1 MKEKKRTKLPPL
13 YHMCKGYQLMVF
25 FNTKNAYG
33 MGEGWMPLSSTSGHP
48 WTYKGFAINRAKA
61 MGQWGYGYR
70 DAYFQ
75 VVELQTG
82 EIVWQSENV
91 KSLEVRN
98 FQIEINSLRKQVFH
112 MDTHQQVLE
121 RHTGNNVHCVLCL
134 EWNKWTLSQRTATRS
149 TYQNEEEEMA
159 IINHQPIIEK

>member
-1 MKEKKRTKLPPL
+1 MIRILKISIIIGILL
-13 YHMCKGYQLMVF
+13 
-25 FNTKNAYG
+25 
-33 MGEGWMPLSSTSGHP
+33 GH
-48 WTYKGFAINRAKA
+48 FLI
-61 MGQWGYGYR
+61 
-70 DAYFQ
+70 
-75 VVELQTG
+75 
-82 EIVWQSENV
+82 
-91 KSLEVRN
+91 VRN

-149 TYQNEEEEMA
+149 TYQNGEEEMA